1 VLDMPKTVTLRLS
14 DKNYEMFKK
23 LAERDNRH
31 LSNFIETSVKRHI
44 EHNNLIDEF
53 EMQEILNNPELLN
66 SIKRG
71 INDAKSQKGKF
82 IE

>member
-31 LSNFIETSVKRHI
+31 LSNFIE
-44 EHNNLIDEF
+44 F